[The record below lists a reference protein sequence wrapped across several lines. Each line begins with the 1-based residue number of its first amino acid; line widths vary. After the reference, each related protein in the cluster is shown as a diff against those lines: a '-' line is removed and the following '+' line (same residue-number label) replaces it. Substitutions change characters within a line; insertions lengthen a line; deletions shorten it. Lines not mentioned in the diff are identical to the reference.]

1 MSNETLSEIK
11 NDMQQDADDFKQAT
25 RKSLQDLQQQMLSDW
40 MPQQP
45 SDPRR
50 APEDL
55 TDAIGAGSEPKPRD
69 TDQPNPAAQPDNPSP
84 AAEPLSDEFDQS
96 IGASGNNYPTT
107 RTIAQHPPQSEFW
120 RLVNRYVDISDLPDF
135 VISDLADQ
143 SPSREAGQ
151 HQGRNGAVRQSGDLD
166 RNHQPAEKAD
176 GQAKRRD
183 SGSDQADRTG
193 TTDPRAAT
201 GTSREAAP
209 AGAGTLEADRTRTAS
224 QTSPAREIGRGASRT
239 STQTSG
245 REGGTGKIGT
255 GASGASQ
262 GRTPK
267 EMPEQPRQSIQL
279 PIATGAKDEAT
290 ISVFQRLRDKF
301 AEGISGLIGGFH
313 KLTAR
318 TRSVLESLR
327 ADESQQRA
335 WASEAKRAADRNREA
350 EQYHQ
355 AVHTGTREL
364 ECAAQGANQFSQAA
378 RRLDAAIRG
387 YDPLAETTDRI
398 ADQFSAIA
406 KQRTQERLDRE
417 AKRARQAA
425 STADQGQDRRDR
437 QPTEETGGMRELEEM
452 VQRRRQDARAD
463 EAGILGGQQAIIE
476 QQRDI
481 DDTKQTFALY
491 HQQST
496 RTNEYIA
503 WLDQQIQIGVQ
514 HQIEAQATKPAQES
528 KPKPQESVEYSSPS
542 PFD

>member
-1 MSNETLSEIK
+1 M
-11 NDMQQDADDFKQAT
+11 
-25 RKSLQDLQQQMLSDW
+25 
-40 MPQQP
+40 
-45 SDPRR
+45 
-50 APEDL
+50 
-55 TDAIGAGSEPKPRD
+55 GAGSEPKPRD

-84 AAEPLSDEFDQS
+84 AAEPLSEEFDQS
-96 IGASGNNYPTT
+96 IGASGNSRPTN
-107 RTIAQHPPQSEFW
+107 RTIAQHPPKSEFW

-135 VISDLADQ
+135 VISDLADHP
-143 SPSREAGQ
+143 PSREAGQ
-151 HQGRNGAVRQSGDLD
+151 HQGRNGAVRQSGNLD
-166 RNHQPAEKAD
+166 RKNQPAEQAD

-183 SGSDQADRTG
+183 SGPDQADRTG
-193 TTDPRAAT
+193 ATDPRAAT
-201 GTSREAAP
+201 GTSRAAAP

-224 QTSPAREIGRGASRT
+224 QTSPAREIGRRASRT

-245 REGGTGKIGT
+245 IDQIGT

-279 PIATGAKDEAT
+279 PIATGAKDKAT

-301 AEGISGLIGGFH
+301 AEGISGLIGGFY

-327 ADESQQRA
+327 ADKSQQRA
-335 WASEAKRAADRNREA
+335 WAS
-350 EQYHQ
+350 
-355 AVHTGTREL
+355 
-364 ECAAQGANQFSQAA
+364 
-378 RRLDAAIRG
+378 
-387 YDPLAETTDRI
+387 
-398 ADQFSAIA
+398 
-406 KQRTQERLDRE
+406 E

-425 STADQGQDRRDR
+425 STADQGRDRRDR
-437 QPTEETGGMRELEEM
+437 QPTEETGGMRELEGM
-452 VQRRRQDARAD
+452 VQRRRQDTRAD
-463 EAGILGGQQAIIE
+463 EAGILGSQQAIIE

-528 KPKPQESVEYSSPS
+528 KLKPQESVEYSSPS